1 MIKNIIM
8 NLITFFCAKNSN
20 FRRKK
25 NFELLRVEKFAKK
38 LLFGISS
45 SKIVEKI
52 RENVDNF
59 KILIFK
65 KVV

>member
-1 MIKNIIM
+1 M

-25 NFELLRVEKFAKK
+25 ISNFLG
-38 LLFGISS
+38 FGISS

>member
-1 MIKNIIM
+1 M
-8 NLITFFCAKNSN
+8 NLISFF
-20 FRRKK
+20 REK
-25 NFELLRVEKFAKK
+25 NFEFLRVEKFAKK

>member
-1 MIKNIIM
+1 MMSKKFKFSEKNY
-8 NLITFFCAKNSN
+8 
-20 FRRKK
+20 
-25 NFELLRVEKFAKK
+25 FEFLRVEKFAKK

>member
-1 MIKNIIM
+1 MIKYHYEF
-8 NLITFFCAKNSN
+8 NLFFLCKKFKFSE
-20 FRRKK
+20 KK
-25 NFELLRVEKFAKK
+25 NFEFLRVEKFAKK

>member
-1 MIKNIIM
+1 M
-8 NLITFFCAKNSN
+8 NLISFFLC
-20 FRRKK
+20 KK
-25 NFELLRVEKFAKK
+25 FKFSEKKYFEFLRVENFAKK

-45 SKIVEKI
+45 SKIVEKN